1 VQAHQDSG
9 ILEEMKW
16 AWWKRILAI
25 PEKMAKAKMVTNEPS
40 SSHLRIRKMAKMK
53 KWPRMS
59 STPPTYSKIE
69 SFEQIILSI
78 LPFCTGT

>member
-40 SSHLRIRKMAKMK
+40 SSHLRIRK
-53 KWPRMS
+53 
-59 STPPTYSKIE
+59 Y
-69 SFEQIILSI
+69 
-78 LPFCTGT
+78 